1 MLEAPISGIENS
13 DETELEAYWIDL
25 VILPKMALLKEIFW
39 VLLPA
44 FAQAAT
50 VNYAIPSTAAAS
62 AAKLAPA
69 PVGLS

>member
-1 MLEAPISGIENS
+1 M
-13 DETELEAYWIDL
+13 T
-25 VILPKMALLKEIFW
+25 LLKEIFW
-39 VLLPA
+39 VLLPT
-44 FAQAAT
+44 FAHAAT